1 MSTPSNHA
9 LPQSQPWGSVAL
21 AAAGLLWAYWSTL
34 GVLSEHWTAD
44 PLYSHGFLVPFV
56 AAGIAWWRRDGL
68 VGQELR
74 PDLGL
79 GFVALLVGIGMRLTA
94 ARFYFEW
101 FDGLSIVPCVAGLVL
116 MCGGRALFRC
126 VWPAVV
132 FLVFMVPL
140 PFSLEV
146 VMSGPLQSIATAA
159 STYAL
164 QTLGYPA
171 GSEGNVIV
179 INEARIGV
187 AEACSGLRML
197 VVFFAATAAVALCSR
212 KPMWERCVVLLSAL
226 PIAIVCNV
234 IRITAT
240 GVMYEAVGGATAKAF
255 FHDFAGWLMMLLAVG
270 FLRFELWFWSR
281 LLIEQPDREVVPI
294 GQHGRQGKSGKRAT
308 EKHDSPEREQVLQS
322 VG

>member
-1 MSTPSNHA
+1 MSTLPNHTV
-9 LPQSQPWGSVAL
+9 PRSQFWGSVVL

-34 GVLSEHWTAD
+34 GVLSERWTAD

-74 PDLGL
+74 PDFGL
-79 GFVALLVGIGMRLTA
+79 GFCVLSLGIGMRLAA
-94 ARFYFEW
+94 ARFYLEW

-116 MCGGRALFRC
+116 MCGGRSLFRC
-126 VWPAVV
+126 AWPAVA
-132 FLVFMVPL
+132 FLGFLVPL

-146 VMSGPLQSIATAA
+146 ILSGPLQSIATSA

-212 KPMWERCVVLLSAL
+212 KPMWERAVVLLSAV
-226 PIAIVCNV
+226 PIAIACNV

-240 GVMYEAVGGATAKAF
+240 GVLFEAVGSATAKAF

-270 FLRFELWFWSR
+270 FLRVELWFWSR
-281 LLIEQPDREVVPI
+281 LLIEEPAREVVPV
-294 GQHGRQGKSGKRAT
+294 GQHGRQGKPGMAT
-308 EKHDSPEREQVLQS
+308 DEKKNSPEREQVLQP